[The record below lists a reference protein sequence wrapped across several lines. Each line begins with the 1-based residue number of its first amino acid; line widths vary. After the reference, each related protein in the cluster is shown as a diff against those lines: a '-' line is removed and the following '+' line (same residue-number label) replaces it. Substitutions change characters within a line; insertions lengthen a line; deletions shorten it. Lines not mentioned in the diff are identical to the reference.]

1 VLLGPERV
9 IVLDEIAVAIIELV
23 DAAHSVADIAKVLA
37 ERFAA
42 DYAEV
47 EADVAAF
54 VQDLVD
60 KGLAVS

>member
-1 VLLGPERV
+1 
-9 IVLDEIAVAIIELV
+9 LV